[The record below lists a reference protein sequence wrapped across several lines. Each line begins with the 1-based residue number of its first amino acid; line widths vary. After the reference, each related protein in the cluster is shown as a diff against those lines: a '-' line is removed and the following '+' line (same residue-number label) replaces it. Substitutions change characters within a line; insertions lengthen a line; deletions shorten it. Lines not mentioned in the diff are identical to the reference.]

1 MVGLRMLTQAML
13 LQRVIMQQSTM
24 LYGINVSR
32 WSFQQSGD
40 AISMA
45 KVVFYSV
52 LCSLDVM
59 SEISAVDY
67 SNLPVVSTEPVK
79 FLLLNTQVE
88 AVDKLEE
95 KTGELSDFFRKII
108 RTVANNVMGAH
119 TAENKHDKLKKAE
132 DTMRCWLEK
141 WFCFTPPL
149 IYGLGNSSTRELEKV
164 SYSQQYG
171 ATVTVKTL
179 LVETPVEGK
188 QNCQGVLSRKNRVEV
203 EVRGRIS
210 KIRPQAFCILFKAAP
225 VWILALSKENTS

>member
-1 MVGLRMLTQAML
+1 
-13 LQRVIMQQSTM
+13 
-24 LYGINVSR
+24 
-32 WSFQQSGD
+32 
-40 AISMA
+40 MA

-132 DTMRCWLEK
+132 DTMRC
-141 WFCFTPPL
+141 
-149 IYGLGNSSTRELEKV
+149 
-164 SYSQQYG
+164 
-171 ATVTVKTL
+171 
-179 LVETPVEGK
+179 
-188 QNCQGVLSRKNRVEV
+188 
-203 EVRGRIS
+203 
-210 KIRPQAFCILFKAAP
+210 
-225 VWILALSKENTS
+225 